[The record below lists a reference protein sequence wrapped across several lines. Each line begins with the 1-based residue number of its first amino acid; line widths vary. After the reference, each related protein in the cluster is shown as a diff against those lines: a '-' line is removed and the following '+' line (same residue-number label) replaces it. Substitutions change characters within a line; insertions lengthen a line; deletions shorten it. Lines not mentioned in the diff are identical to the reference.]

1 MVTKKAQIALVKNA
15 RALIQPTLF
24 EGGPGGGSCRDA
36 IAVDTQIFASDI
48 EINKEINC
56 GEVKYFE
63 VLNPES
69 LSSLMIKSDGATIKK
84 KNINI
89 LINEGE
95 NRKIECGK
103 FLLNIIDEALKIQK
117 L

>member
-1 MVTKKAQIALVKNA
+1 M
-15 RALIQPTLF
+15 F

-63 VLNPES
+63 VLNPQS
-69 LSSLMIKSDGATIKK
+69 LSDLLINSEKEIKIKK
-84 KNINI
+84 DIST

-95 NRKIECGK
+95 ARKIECGK
-103 FLLNIIDEALKIQK
+103 FLLNIIDGAIT
-117 L
+117 